1 VNFLTRPLLLA
12 AAVLAAACGDGGG
25 PTGNDNVPA
34 QIAAVSGGGQ
44 EATVGTKLPAP
55 LVVKVTNSRGA
66 PVAGAAVSWAVTAGG
81 GTLSAAA
88 TTTDAS
94 GQTQVEWTAGTR
106 ADLNTAQASV
116 VGAGGAT
123 FSMTPRPGPAA
134 KLEKVSGDAQPGAA
148 GAALPTPLAVRVT
161 DTHGNAVAGAL
172 VSWSVSAGG
181 QASPAVSASDAN
193 GLAQT
198 VWTVAA
204 GANTA
209 TATSGT
215 LAAVSFTSVAPTD
228 VRGII
233 ASSTTW
239 TRANSPYRITGV
251 VQVAQGATL
260 TIEPGVRV
268 YPGGDSTVEVFGS
281 LRAQG
286 TPESR
291 ITLDRLIISGRAPTG
306 TAPELTLAYA
316 DLTGGVV
323 DAGNSVTRIHHNVF
337 RSSFGISVFPGVA
350 EVRVEDNE
358 FRESIG
364 VSSGSSRYDVYIQ
377 RNLFVGSSGIT
388 VTANSEQGTFFIRSN
403 SFYDLPA
410 NLGSLEFQALRV
422 PGNVPMVLENNNFW
436 STNRVAVRLTSRNV
450 EHVVNAR
457 NNFWNTTDPAVIAAM
472 IVDRSDDL
480 NIAGRVEFTPFLTA
494 PAPGAPVR

>member
-1 VNFLTRPLLLA
+1 
-12 AAVLAAACGDGGG
+12 
-25 PTGNDNVPA
+25 
-34 QIAAVSGGGQ
+34 
-44 EATVGTKLPAP
+44 
-55 LVVKVTNSRGA
+55 
-66 PVAGAAVSWAVTAGG
+66 
-81 GTLSAAA
+81 
-88 TTTDAS
+88 
-94 GQTQVEWTAGTR
+94 
-106 ADLNTAQASV
+106 
-116 VGAGGAT
+116 
-123 FSMTPRPGPAA
+123 
-134 KLEKVSGDAQPGAA
+134 KLEKVSGDTQPGTA
-148 GAALPTPLAVRVT
+148 GAALPNPLSVKVT

-172 VSWSVSAGG
+172 VNWSVSAG
-181 QASPAVSASDAN
+181 QANPAVSASDAN

-204 GANTA
+204 GSNTA

-268 YPGGDSTVEVFGS
+268 YPGGDSTVELFGS

-291 ITLDRLIISGRAPTG
+291 ITLDRILIHGRSQLG
-306 TAPELTLAYA
+306 TAPEFTLAYA
-316 DLTGGVV
+316 DLTGGLV

-364 VSSGSSRYDVYIQ
+364 VSSGASRHDVYIQ
-377 RNLFVGSSGIT
+377 RNLFVGSSGIG
-388 VTANSEQGTFFIRSN
+388 VTTNSEQGTFFIRSN

-422 PGNVPMVLENNNFW
+422 PGNVPIVLENNNFW
-436 STNRVAVRLTSRNV
+436 STNRVAVRLTSRFT

-480 NIAGRVEFTPFLTA
+480 NITGRVEFTPFLTA